1 MQIEIVKTMSE
12 STSTKTTLHVAADQ
26 PEITQSKQYKS
37 QKRKKVPIEGKVAA
51 LENTLT
57 ESERRVSS
65 GEKARM
71 NTSHLLVQ
79 EMTQRITASDAKEQ
93 IVLKDELEESAPL
106 HKRFKTIINVDEG
119 STLRQIEK
127 DIAEENPN
135 LTLPTVRARAR
146 AQLKKTE
153 KEKSRLQ
160 WQSNSADSALMPV
173 LRSDRSPEMQ
183 ALLSEF
189 EKHYAILSANAPH
202 EAMQQEAFNDLRKK
216 LVLQMK
222 KTRRVMRKKAQTV
235 LQKKNDDVVQP
246 TMPPPPPKEPM
257 QQRATVTND
266 DDDNDVSTAS
276 TKKSVAP
283 LDYNVTDRS
292 LLSLPPTLQTSSQK
306 TNTGLVVGKNSF
318 GEVISPDI
326 YPVTSFAS
334 MFAAEKSRSE
344 EMMGTDSTRFI
355 ARFHAE
361 TVNAF
366 YKMLDSA
373 PSDSCLTASGQRP
386 SGSIAHDMRLLL
398 EERGFNASVISSER
412 MLKYQALWQQTNTAV
427 PADIENALAL
437 RVIQIDR
444 DNAAELMR
452 NIGMAEH
459 DIKSSLI
466 HGKTV
471 EHAAFLRAIF
481 ASMVSDSFISA
492 EEQAE
497 AETSLAK
504 RVAVDLKKAKKDT
517 QKPTTTGS
525 RGLEALGMKID
536 SIPALTLKML
546 GVSIEEITRQY
557 IQEFMRPAFLP
568 GERPCSRGDLCLC
581 MTMAASF
588 PSMSAP
594 DGKGCGFICKEFLL
608 PSQVSTYKAHGK
620 LPEYRFM
627 CVICERA
634 IVTAAVYDHVQNRKE
649 PQMPLHRFTVPIEGE
664 KGYRRD
670 QLLDITACGTRLT
683 GIVGPFPALNP
694 QNLVY
699 SKLSVE
705 GRIFNCIIESETD
718 FRMGSASILRT

>member
-1 MQIEIVKTMSE
+1 MSE
-12 STSTKTTLHVAADQ
+12 STTKTTLHVAADQ
-26 PEITQSKQYKS
+26 PEITESKQYKS

-65 GEKARM
+65 GEKARL
-71 NTSHLLVQ
+71 NTSHLLVR
-79 EMTQRITASDAKEQ
+79 EMTQRISVSDAEHE
-93 IVLKDELEESAPL
+93 IVLKDELDESAPL

-119 STLRQIEK
+119 STLRQMEK
-127 DIAEENPN
+127 DVAKDNPN

-153 KEKSRLQ
+153 KDKSRLQ
-160 WQSNSADSALMPV
+160 WQSNSADSALMPL

-183 ALLSEF
+183 SLLAEF
-189 EKHYAILSANAPH
+189 EKQYATLSANAPH
-202 EAMQQEAFNDLRKK
+202 ETMQQEAFNDLRTQ
-216 LVLQMK
+216 LVKQMK
-222 KTRRVMRKKAQTV
+222 KTRREMRKKAQAV
-235 LQKKNDDVVQP
+235 LRTKNDNVVQP
-246 TMPPPPPKEPM
+246 TTTMPPPPPRTS
-257 QQRATVTND
+257 QSTQHATVTD
-266 DDDNDVSTAS
+266 DDDNDVNNATSASTAS
-276 TKKSVAP
+276 NARAVAP
-283 LDYNVTDRS
+283 LNYTVTDRT
-292 LLSLPPTLQTSSQK
+292 LLSLPPILQTTSQ
-306 TNTGLVVGKNSF
+306 TTSTGLVVGKNSH

-326 YPVTSFAS
+326 YPVTSFAT

-344 EMMGTDSTRFI
+344 EMMGNDSTRFM
-355 ARFHAE
+355 ARFHTE
-361 TVNAF
+361 TVSAF
-366 YKMLDSA
+366 MKMLDSA
-373 PSDSCLTASGQRP
+373 PADACLTASGLRP
-386 SGSIAHDMRLLL
+386 SGSIAHDLRLIL
-398 EERGFNASVISSER
+398 EENGYNASVISSER

-427 PADIENALAL
+427 PADIESALAL
-437 RVIQIDR
+437 RVVQIDR
-444 DNAAELMR
+444 DHAAELMR

-459 DIKSSLI
+459 DIKSSLL
-466 HGKTV
+466 HGVTV
-471 EHAAFLRAIF
+471 EHAAFMRAIF
-481 ASMVSDSFISA
+481 ASIASDSFISA

-504 RVAVDLKKAKKDT
+504 RVAVDLKKGAKDA

-525 RGLEALGMKID
+525 RGLEALGMKIN

-546 GVSIEEITRQY
+546 GISIEEVNRQY
-557 IQEFMRPAFLP
+557 IQEFMRPPFLP
-568 GERPCSRGDLCLC
+568 GERPCSRSDLCLC

-608 PSQVSTYKAHGK
+608 PSQLSTYKAHGK
-620 LPEYRFM
+620 LPEHRFM

>member
-1 MQIEIVKTMSE
+1 MSE
-12 STSTKTTLHVAADQ
+12 SATKTTLHVAADQ
-26 PEITQSKQYKS
+26 PEITESKQYKA

-65 GEKARM
+65 GEKARL
-71 NTSHLLVQ
+71 NTSHLLVR
-79 EMTQRITASDAKEQ
+79 EMTQRISVSDAEEQ
-93 IVLKDELEESAPL
+93 IVLQDDLDESAPL

-127 DIAEENPN
+127 DVAEDNPN

-160 WQSNSADSALMPV
+160 WQSNSADSALMPL
-173 LRSDRSPEMQ
+173 LRSDNSPQMQ
-183 ALLSEF
+183 SLLEEF
-189 EKHYAILSANAPH
+189 EKQYATLSANAPH
-202 EAMQQEAFNDLRKK
+202 EALQQTAFNDLRKQ
-216 LVLQMK
+216 LVKQMK
-222 KTRRVMRKKAQTV
+222 KTRRCLRKKAQAV
-235 LQKKNDDVVQP
+235 LQTKNDDIVKP
-246 TMPPPPPKEPM
+246 TMPPPPPRSPT
-257 QQRATVTND
+257 QTTQHATVTND
-266 DDDNDVSTAS
+266 DDDDNNNNNNNNDTTDNVRRP
-276 TKKSVAP
+276 VAP
-283 LDYNVTDRS
+283 LNFTVTDRS
-292 LLSLPPTLQTSSQK
+292 LLSLPPMLQTTSQ
-306 TNTGLVVGKNSF
+306 TTSTGLVVGKNSH

-344 EMMGTDSTRFI
+344 EMMGNDSTRFI

-373 PSDSCLTASGQRP
+373 PADSCLTASGQRP
-386 SGSIAHDMRLLL
+386 SGSIAHDLRMIL
-398 EERGFNASVISSER
+398 EENGFNASVISSER

-427 PADIENALAL
+427 PADVENSLAL

-444 DNAAELMR
+444 DHAAELMR

-459 DIKSSLI
+459 DIKSSLV

-471 EHAAFLRAIF
+471 EHAAFFRAIF

-504 RVAVDLKKAKKDT
+504 RVAVDLKKSTKDS
-517 QKPTTTGS
+517 QKSTTTGS
-525 RGLEALGMKID
+525 RGLEALGMKIN
-536 SIPALTLKML
+536 SIPALTLKTL
-546 GVSIEEITRQY
+546 GISIEEVNRQY
-557 IQEFMRPAFLP
+557 IQEFMRPPFLQ

-581 MTMAASF
+581 MTMAASY

-594 DGKGCGFICKEFLL
+594 DGKGCGFVCKEFLL
-608 PSQVSTYKAHGK
+608 PSQLSTFKAHNK
-620 LPEYRFM
+620 LPEHRYM

-634 IVTAAVYDHVQNRKE
+634 IVTAATYNHVQNRKE
-649 PQMPLHRFTVPIEGE
+649 PQMPLHRFIVPIEGE

-670 QLLDITACGTRLT
+670 QLLDITACGNRLT
-683 GIVGPFPALNP
+683 GIVGPFPGLNP